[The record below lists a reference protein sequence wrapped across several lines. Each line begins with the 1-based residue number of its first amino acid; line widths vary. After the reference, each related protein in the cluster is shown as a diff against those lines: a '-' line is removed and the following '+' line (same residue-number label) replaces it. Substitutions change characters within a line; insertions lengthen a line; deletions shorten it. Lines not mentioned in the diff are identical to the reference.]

1 VFGPIE
7 TAWGLG
13 FGALGQVFN
22 LGNLGRLGHLGFGV
36 LGFYMVLFGL
46 FFDLQIN
53 VEKMH
58 S

>member
-1 VFGPIE
+1 MK
-7 TAWGLG
+7 TAWGVG
-13 FGALGQVFN
+13 FGALRQVFN
-22 LGNLGRLGHLGFGV
+22 LGNLARLGHLGFGV

>member
-1 VFGPIE
+1 VI
-7 TAWGLG
+7 
-13 FGALGQVFN
+13 GALGVWE
-22 LGNLGRLGHLGFGV
+22 LGF
-36 LGFYMVLFGL
+36 FRILFGL

>member
-1 VFGPIE
+1 MK

-13 FGALGQVFN
+13 CGALGQVFN